1 MRKFLEMKR
10 ALIYTLAGTLISFF
24 INHFFLRSGGLWL
37 ELFYGFAF
45 GLAWGL
51 AYYLDNPNL
60 PLPKKLGISFGVM
73 LVLVFIGS
81 LIFDFEKALPSVFK
95 FSIVFVGYYLLASF
109 RQNKS
114 LK

>member
-1 MRKFLEMKR
+1 MKR
-10 ALIYTLAGTLISFF
+10 ALIYTLAGTLISFL
-24 INHFFLRSGGLWL
+24 INHFLLESGGLWI

-60 PLPKKLGISFGVM
+60 SLSKKLGISFGTM
-73 LVLVFIGS
+73 ILLVIIGFI
-81 LIFDFEKALPSVFK
+81 IFNFEIALPSVFK

-109 RQNKS
+109 KQSKS
-114 LK
+114 LKN

>member
-1 MRKFLEMKR
+1 MKR
-10 ALIYTLAGTLISFF
+10 ALIYTLVGTLLSFL
-24 INHFFLRSGGLWL
+24 INHFLLQSGGIWL

-51 AYYLDNPNL
+51 AYYIDSPDIS
-60 PLPKKLGISFGVM
+60 LPKKMSISFGAM
-73 LVLVFIGS
+73 LLLVIIGS
-81 LIFDFEKALPSVFK
+81 IIFDFEKALPSVFK

-114 LK
+114 LKP

>member
-1 MRKFLEMKR
+1 MQKFLEMKR

-24 INHFFLRSGGLWL
+24 INHFLLRSGGLWL

-60 PLPKKLGISFGVM
+60 PLPKKLGISLGVM
-73 LVLVFIGS
+73 LVLVFIGK
-81 LIFDFEKALPSVFK
+81 L
-95 FSIVFVGYYLLASF
+95 F
-109 RQNKS
+109 RAD
-114 LK
+114 

>member
-1 MRKFLEMKR
+1 
-10 ALIYTLAGTLISFF
+10 
-24 INHFFLRSGGLWL
+24 
-37 ELFYGFAF
+37 
-45 GLAWGL
+45 L

>member
-1 MRKFLEMKR
+1 MVR
-10 ALIYTLAGTLISFF
+10 T
-24 INHFFLRSGGLWL
+24 FLRFCIWISLGIGIL
-37 ELFYGFAF
+37 
-45 GLAWGL
+45 
-51 AYYLDNPNL
+51 LDNPNL

>member
-1 MRKFLEMKR
+1 MQKFLEMKR

-24 INHFFLRSGGLWL
+24 INHFLLESGGLWL
-37 ELFYGFAF
+37 ELFYGFAY